1 MELLDVSLTELQR
14 RNRAAFV
21 ACAELDGEL
30 SPGERVVL
38 RDDEGEY
45 FSASVVDTDEFAG
58 EDRYLLKVGVRLPEE
73 HAMRRLGR
81 VLPSPRSAVD
91 DDMDELLD
99 LLADARAM
107 LAGASVPPQ
116 RRG

>member
-21 ACAELDGEL
+21 ACTELDGEL

-38 RDDEGEY
+38 RDDDGEY

-81 VLPSPRSAVD
+81 VPAPRSAGD

-116 RRG
+116 RHA

>member
-21 ACAELDGEL
+21 PCAELDGEL
-30 SPGERVVL
+30 APGQHVVL
-38 RDDEGEY
+38 RDDDGEY
-45 FSASVVDTDEFAG
+45 FSASVIDSAEFGG
-58 EDRYLLKVGVRLPEE
+58 EDRYLLRLGVRLPEE

-81 VLPSPRSAVD
+81 VPEQRAAAD

-107 LAGASVPPQ
+107 LAGAHVPLQ
-116 RRG
+116 RHA

>member
-21 ACAELDGEL
+21 ACHELDGEL
-30 SPGERVVL
+30 VPGERVVL
-38 RDDEGEY
+38 RDDDGEY

-81 VLPSPRSAVD
+81 VPAPRTAAD

-107 LAGASVPPQ
+107 LAGAHVPLQ